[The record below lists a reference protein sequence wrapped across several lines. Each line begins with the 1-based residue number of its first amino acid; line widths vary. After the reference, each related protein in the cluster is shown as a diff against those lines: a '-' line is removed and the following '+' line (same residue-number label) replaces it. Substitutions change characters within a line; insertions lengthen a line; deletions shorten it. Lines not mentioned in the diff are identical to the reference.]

1 MIWCYDIRIIMWQ
14 FTFIINLARIYM
26 IRFLFILIFFLMGEK
41 KRFYQRRYKKSPPQ
55 LTPHT
60 FIIDKL
66 PLIEKRQPLDY
77 KKLLEEYNLING
89 KQLTPIK
96 RRKNSTNVNPSI
108 RCIWCNAPHE
118 YIYINNGG
126 KGQYLCKVCGNTFF
140 KTSKIRKITYK
151 CPYCFHVLQ
160 PVKVRKS
167 FIVFKCCHKK
177 CPYRQKM
184 LKQLSRQQRKLR
196 HYKPYL
202 FKINYIYREFNF
214 DLEKCKPSSPNMPH
228 IDLAKIHNPLAI
240 VGLSLYYY
248 MNLGLS
254 ARQTKQALK
263 ELYDVAISH
272 QTILNYIEAAAY
284 RLTPLTENTSI
295 HIEGDFVT
303 DETYITIQGNWGYVI
318 FTYVPHKNI
327 ITTQHVCLQRDVQAA
342 WTSLLNHL
350 SQIDPRLLTDP
361 IIHLLWVTDGNPIY
375 KLAHQF
381 AQQYGLHFQHKL
393 VIGLKNSDPESFE
406 YRVFKQFIERLN
418 RTYKEKYRKT
428 CGFKSF
434 NLQRLEG

>member
-26 IRFLFILIFFLMGEK
+26 IRLLFILIFFLMGEK

-77 KKLLEEYNLING
+77 KKLLEEYNLLHG
-89 KQLTPIK
+89 KQLTPVK
-96 RRKNSTNVNPSI
+96 RRKNSTNVDPAI
-108 RCIWCNAPHE
+108 RCIWC
-118 YIYINNGG
+118 
-126 KGQYLCKVCGNTFF
+126 
-140 KTSKIRKITYK
+140 
-151 CPYCFHVLQ
+151 
-160 PVKVRKS
+160 
-167 FIVFKCCHKK
+167 
-177 CPYRQKM
+177 
-184 LKQLSRQQRKLR
+184 
-196 HYKPYL
+196 
-202 FKINYIYREFNF
+202 
-214 DLEKCKPSSPNMPH
+214 
-228 IDLAKIHNPLAI
+228 I

-254 ARQTKQALK
+254 ARQTRQALK

-361 IIHLLWVTDGNPIY
+361 IIHLLWITDGNPIY
-375 KLAHQF
+375 KLAH
-381 AQQYGLHFQHKL
+381 QYGLHFQHKL

-434 NLQRLEG
+434 NGAVVFTTLFVIWFNYLKPKMPNLTNDPPERLELEKLTFGPEKWLKLLELAQNN